1 MNIKIKE
8 ILSGKGSEV
17 WAVTPDSTVYE
28 AIEMMASKGVGA
40 LAVKSGD
47 RLAGI
52 LSERDYARKVILKGK
67 SSRETMVKDIMTT
80 NVVCVSEERK
90 VDECLALMT
99 EKRIRHLPV
108 LDEGKM
114 IGIITIGDVLKT
126 VIRDQE
132 NLIGHLEYYIAGKA

>member
-17 WAVTPDSTVYE
+17 WAVTPESTVYE

-52 LSERDYARKVILKGK
+52 VSERDYARKVILKGK
-67 SSRETMVKDIMTT
+67 SSRETRVKEIMTT

-108 LDEGKM
+108 VEGDTLLGM
-114 IGIITIGDVLKT
+114 ISVGDLVKATIKEQSFTIEQLESY
-126 VIRDQE
+126 IR
-132 NLIGHLEYYIAGKA
+132 GG

>member
-108 LDEGKM
+108 VEGDKLLGM
-114 IGIITIGDVLKT
+114 ISVGDLVKATIKEQSFTIEQLESY
-126 VIRDQE
+126 IR
-132 NLIGHLEYYIAGKA
+132 GG

>member
-8 ILSGKGSEV
+8 ILSSKGSEI

-28 AIEMMASKGVGA
+28 AIEMMALKGVGA
-40 LAVKSGD
+40 LAVKSGE

-52 LSERDYARKVILKGK
+52 VSERDYARKVILKGK
-67 SSRETMVKDIMTT
+67 SSRETRVDEIMST
-80 NVVCVSEERK
+80 NVVCVSEELK

-108 LDEGKM
+108 VDGDKLLGM
-114 IGIITIGDVLKT
+114 ISVGDLVKATIKEQSFTIEQLESY
-126 VIRDQE
+126 IR
-132 NLIGHLEYYIAGKA
+132 GR

>member
-28 AIEMMASKGVGA
+28 AIEIMATKGVGA
-40 LAVKSGD
+40 LAVKSGE
-47 RLAGI
+47 RLVGI
-52 LSERDYARKVILKGK
+52 VSERDYARKVILKGK
-67 SSRETMVKDIMTT
+67 ASRETKVKEIMTT
-80 NVVCVSEERK
+80 NVVCVNEERK

-108 LDEGKM
+108 VEGE
-114 IGIITIGDVLKT
+114 I
-126 VIRDQE
+126 
-132 NLIGHLEYYIAGKA
+132 LIGMISVGDLIKATIKEQSFTIEQLESYIRGG

>member
-17 WAVTPDSTVYE
+17 WAVTPESTVYE

-67 SSRETMVKDIMTT
+67 SSRETKVKEIMTT

-108 LDEGKM
+108 VEGDKLLGM
-114 IGIITIGDVLKT
+114 ISVGDLIKATIKEQSFTIEQLESY
-126 VIRDQE
+126 IR
-132 NLIGHLEYYIAGKA
+132 GG